1 MLGIATLITGMHN
14 TIGLRVERAVLICP
28 IVFILDKDEAENPVI
43 QGNRK
48 IPSSTGRVDFLD
60 RSPRR
65 YWKVDTSRGMV
76 INLKHD
82 E

>member
-1 MLGIATLITGMHN
+1 
-14 TIGLRVERAVLICP
+14 
-28 IVFILDKDEAENPVI
+28 VFILDKDEAENPVI